1 MNIFHNLY
9 FFSNLR
15 AVCEIFLHS
24 LVFKTSSQWFTSRL
38 LLCGDALFFLPVMCD
53 EPIFSADGHEL
64 AQFFFSISKIVYST
78 FTFSFQIVITH
89 IIKIRSWLVWLK
101 KWAILLDRKIKNPW
115 KYSIKWKT
123 NFIKDKHLQWGWNEI
138 FLGEDLSSQNF
149 WNYKFLA
156 KYVSTIQKFREVT
169 SLW

>member
-38 LLCGDALFFLPVMCD
+38 LLCGDALFFLPGMCD

-78 FTFSFQIVITH
+78 FTFSLQIGITH
-89 IIKIRSWLVWLK
+89 IIKIRGWLVWLK
-101 KWAILLDRKIKNPW
+101 ILLDRKIKNPW

-123 NFIKDKHLQWGWNEI
+123 NFIRQT
-138 FLGEDLSSQNF
+138 SNF
-149 WNYKFLA
+149 WRVISSWKKNRDREFFFDLFSLLF
-156 KYVSTIQKFREVT
+156 KYVFNNQTHHQNTYK
-169 SLW
+169 